1 LIVNIHENC
10 KSSHNLYLFYYS
22 RTYAIPSISKLLN
35 ETSQFETVCGKRYD
49 DTSLLLEEM
58 NNNPLTSE
66 RSIEALE
73 RLNAIHNMY
82 SNKISNDDM
91 LYVLSVFI
99 LEPKKWIDRYEWRT
113 MTQQEYQAI
122 FVHWKGIGER
132 MGIENIPSTLSEIE
146 KWSEAYEEK
155 YMKYAKSNT
164 SVGDATIGLFLSI
177 APTCM
182 HSFGKQAAYCLM
194 DKRLRAA
201 MRYPSEIIS
210 WLQSILEFTLR
221 LRKVCIRY
229 LCLPRIISNQRV
241 PFGSGEARSLCPM
254 MPRHHVYDE
263 TYKNGYLTANL
274 GTAPAGKLMKGER
287 PKYVG

>member
-1 LIVNIHENC
+1 MHIARIANHLIPP
-10 KSSHNLYLFYYS
+10 YLLFS

-66 RSIEALE
+66 RSIEALQ

-82 SNKISNDDM
+82 SNRISNDDM

-99 LEPKKWIDRYEWRT
+99 LEPKKWIDKYEWRT
-113 MTQQEYQAI
+113 LSGEEYQAI
-122 FVHWKGIGER
+122 FIHWKGIGER
-132 MGIENIPSTLSEIE
+132 MGIRDIPDTVSEFDA
-146 KWSEAYEEK
+146 WSEAYEEK

-164 SVGDATIGLFLSI
+164 LVGDATIGLFLSI
-177 APTCM
+177 APTFM

-201 MRYPSEIIS
+201 MGYPSEIIS

-254 MPRHHVYDE
+254 MPRHHVYE
-263 TYKNGYLTANL
+263 KTYKNGYLTANL
-274 GTAPAGKLMKGER
+274 GTAPAGKLMKGKR